1 LQLRNT
7 RLLTAAG
14 RIGPGVLIA
23 IAVVAVLGIGT
34 AGALCKLALNCG
46 YGHVASDAEILRG
59 LQQANA
65 NAPKASLPPGFR
77 EDVVANG
84 FTYPTDF
91 AFLPG
96 GDVLV
101 AVKNGLVYRVTPGHP
116 GRHVVLDLRSRIA
129 TFDYRGIMTVAVSP
143 TFARD
148 RRFYVL
154 YVLRPRGH
162 EDDTTVARFSSFVL
176 PTRGGPATH
185 EHVLVGSVT
194 ARTCSTLPATADCL
208 PSDLDHDG
216 AQAAFARDGTIF
228 LATGDGGGHDTRI
241 EPTALQAQNPNSL
254 SGKILHI
261 EPSGDGVPGNPW
273 WNGDPHANRSKV
285 WAIGLRNPFRL
296 TLDPRSSIPIIG
308 DVGANL
314 FEEVDAAPPGANL
327 GWPCYE
333 GVAREALYSKTAAC
347 LSLYRK
353 PRSALTWPLVDLPHP
368 SADVVVGGT
377 FSPAGFPPPYRGAY
391 FFGDWTRGWVRYV
404 HIAPGDA
411 RILGRPRVFA
421 RRAPGPVAL
430 HVGPDG
436 LLYYLNLNSGDLR
449 RIAYVG

>member
-1 LQLRNT
+1 LLLRNT
-7 RLLTAAG
+7 RLLAAAG

-162 EDDTTVARFSSFVL
+162 ADDTTVARFSSFVL

-241 EPTALQAQNPNSL
+241 
-254 SGKILHI
+254 
-261 EPSGDGVPGNPW
+261 
-273 WNGDPHANRSKV
+273 
-285 WAIGLRNPFRL
+285 
-296 TLDPRSSIPIIG
+296 
-308 DVGANL
+308 
-314 FEEVDAAPPGANL
+314 
-327 GWPCYE
+327 
-333 GVAREALYSKTAAC
+333 
-347 LSLYRK
+347 
-353 PRSALTWPLVDLPHP
+353 
-368 SADVVVGGT
+368 
-377 FSPAGFPPPYRGAY
+377 
-391 FFGDWTRGWVRYV
+391 
-404 HIAPGDA
+404 
-411 RILGRPRVFA
+411 
-421 RRAPGPVAL
+421 
-430 HVGPDG
+430 
-436 LLYYLNLNSGDLR
+436 
-449 RIAYVG
+449 